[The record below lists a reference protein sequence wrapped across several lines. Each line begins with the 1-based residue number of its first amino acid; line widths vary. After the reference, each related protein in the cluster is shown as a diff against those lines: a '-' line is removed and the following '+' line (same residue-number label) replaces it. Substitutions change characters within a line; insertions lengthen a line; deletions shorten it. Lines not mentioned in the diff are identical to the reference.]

1 MTHRTRNSY
10 LSKVM
15 ARVERGLI
23 VKALRR
29 HEGRVVLVAAE
40 LGVNRTDIYKRMR
53 VLGLEPKMKRRE
65 GNAAW
70 QALGDYTS

>member
-29 HEGRVVLVAAE
+29 NEGNVTRAALE

-53 VLGLEPKMKRRE
+53 SIGLQPSRRKRE